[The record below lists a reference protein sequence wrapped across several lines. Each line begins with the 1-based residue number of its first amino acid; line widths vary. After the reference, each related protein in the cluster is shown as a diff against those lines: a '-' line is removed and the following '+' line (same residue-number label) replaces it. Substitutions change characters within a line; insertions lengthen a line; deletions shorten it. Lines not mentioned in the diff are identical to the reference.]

1 MFAEVEGCFG
11 IACRPVL
18 GIQWVVR
25 AVECDGDVGDF
36 FLACMYCRGIAAMA
50 SHTLEAILL
59 VIRKFS
65 NLFAV
70 SGIAHLA
77 CAVR

>member
-1 MFAEVEGCFG
+1 
-11 IACRPVL
+11 
-18 GIQWVVR
+18 
-25 AVECDGDVGDF
+25 
-36 FLACMYCRGIAAMA
+36 MYCRGIAAMA